1 MMIFTVTDIAGDLP
15 TFHNQN
21 NNSYNTQTSQLSDTT
36 TTTDYESAHSRLS
49 SMESFLGGSES
60 HVESPL
66 DLPECS
72 SPTLPSRV
80 ANEDDDDVWMNQFG
94 KDPLK
99 KSLSTSGSVDL
110 LETETFNS
118 GINTSAKKRQFSTTG
133 RLETTTYSFSIGNTD
148 ITPTNEIVDI
158 QSAIQNSDDSTAEP
172 WVKRD
177 SKERQPVRKHL
188 KAVTVKATVNV
199 SPDQQH
205 SPNSSPRVVR
215 KNNKQVVESTRS
227 VDSGISDLANP
238 GLPDNRHSST
248 TSSDS
253 EKENAHLSVNVNPI
267 TAQNKLQDINEKID
281 PLAISPKH
289 GPLTLPKP
297 KKPLDKKSWTA
308 DLIKSKTQK
317 IPDQPQPG
325 SLNEKLLQQGV
336 VKRTGTDIETE
347 SVNNH
352 DSENNLQ
359 QRSAS
364 VGQRSSV
371 RDIRNRFQ
379 QRTLDEQH
387 NGIPEL
393 SSSAPTSEK
402 YV

>member
-1 MMIFTVTDIAGDLP
+1 M
-15 TFHNQN
+15 
-21 NNSYNTQTSQLSDTT
+21 SDTT

-49 SMESFLGGSES
+49 SIESLLGGGSGSEGAHLES
-60 HVESPL
+60 LSPL
-66 DLPECS
+66 ELPECS

-80 ANEDDDDVWMNQFG
+80 AAEDDDDVWMNQFG

-110 LETETFNS
+110 LKTETFNG
-118 GINTSAKKRQFSTTG
+118 GINTSAKKRQFSTG

-148 ITPTNEIVDI
+148 ITPTNETIDI
-158 QSAIQNSDDSTAEP
+158 QSAIQNSDSQSAAEP

-199 SPDQQH
+199 DQQQH
-205 SPNSSPRVVR
+205 SPNSSPKVVR
-215 KNNKQVVESTRS
+215 KNNKQVVESTHS
-227 VDSGISDLANP
+227 VDSGISDLASP

-253 EKENAHLSVNVNPI
+253 EKENTHLSVNVNL
-267 TAQNKLQDINEKID
+267 TSSQNKLQDINEKSD
-281 PLAISPKH
+281 SSAISQKQ

-336 VKRTGTDIETE
+336 VKKTGTDIESE
-347 SVNNH
+347 SMNNH
-352 DSENNLQ
+352 DSENHLQ

-364 VGQRSSV
+364 VGQRSTV
-371 RDIRNRFQ
+371 RDIRNKFQ
-379 QRTLDEQH
+379 QRAVDDQQH
-387 NGIPEL
+387 FGIPEL
-393 SSSAPTSEK
+393 SSSAPTAEK